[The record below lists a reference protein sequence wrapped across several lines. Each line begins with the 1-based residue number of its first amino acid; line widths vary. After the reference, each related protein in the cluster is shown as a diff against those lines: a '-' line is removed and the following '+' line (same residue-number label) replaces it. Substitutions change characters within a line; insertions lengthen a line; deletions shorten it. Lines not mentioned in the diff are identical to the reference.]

1 MLIVVF
7 FFLPSVEVDRPFKS
21 CPSFQAIEKTG
32 FNFKATKCIVLFFN
46 LILLS
51 SSLLTFM
58 TYFYSIKLTNY
69 VANFKCAALFW

>member
-1 MLIVVF
+1 MSIVVVI
-7 FFLPSVEVDRPFKS
+7 FLSSVEVDRPFKS
-21 CPSFQAIEKTG
+21 CPSFQAIKKAG

-58 TYFYSIKLTNY
+58 T
-69 VANFKCAALFW
+69 